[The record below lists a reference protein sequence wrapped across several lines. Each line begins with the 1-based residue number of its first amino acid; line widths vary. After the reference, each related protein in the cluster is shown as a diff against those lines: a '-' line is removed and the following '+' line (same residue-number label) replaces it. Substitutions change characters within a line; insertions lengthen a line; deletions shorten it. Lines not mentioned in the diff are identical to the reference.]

1 MTTTLLSCLECLD
14 RLNDKIMS
22 VGKEIQEIRTCIT
35 ELLSSVQ
42 SEAAVMDSGTIDG
55 TTYLQTIFDDEPN
68 TRLATLSGLP
78 QPDQEY
84 GPLESVE
91 VIESLPED
99 TDAMICQYS
108 PGKLVIFSA

>member
-14 RLNDKIMS
+14 R
-22 VGKEIQEIRTCIT
+22 IT

-55 TTYLQTIFDDEPN
+55 TDELN